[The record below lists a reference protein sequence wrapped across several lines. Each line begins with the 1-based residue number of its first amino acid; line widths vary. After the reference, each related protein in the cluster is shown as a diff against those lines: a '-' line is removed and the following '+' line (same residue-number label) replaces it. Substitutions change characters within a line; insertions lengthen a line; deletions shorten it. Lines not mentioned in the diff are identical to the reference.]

1 MPNESTMERAGLF
14 LLMLAGSNLF
24 LLKIVDALVYPAIV
38 HSRAANELPII
49 SMHAYCTD

>member
-14 LLMLAGSNLF
+14 LLLVGSNLF